1 MNRKFVKENKQLVRE
16 FISGLI
22 AAIVGGTLSKG
33 LEKQLM
39 SNPETKKDLE
49 KLHKLNK
56 SIRTRLDKIKKND
69 PELYKRIQSRDFTI
83 SWFLN

>member
-1 MNRKFVKENKQLVRE
+1 MEKSMGFL
-16 FISGLI
+16 SGLI
-22 AAIVGGTLSKG
+22 AATVGGTLSKG

-83 SWFLN
+83 S

>member
-22 AAIVGGTLSKG
+22 AAIVGGALSKG

-39 SNPETKKDLE
+39 SNPETKKDIE
-49 KLHKLNK
+49 KLHKLK
-56 SIRTRLDKIKKND
+56 KDIKTRLDKIKKND

-83 SWFLN
+83 S